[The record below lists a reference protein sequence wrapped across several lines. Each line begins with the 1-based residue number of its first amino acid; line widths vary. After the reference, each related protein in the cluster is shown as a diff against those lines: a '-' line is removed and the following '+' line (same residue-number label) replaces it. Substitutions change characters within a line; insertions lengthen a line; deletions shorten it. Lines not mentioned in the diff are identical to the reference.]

1 LCDDV
6 IPCWRE
12 DGNTH
17 LRKYGDADGCV
28 GACGSERR
36 TGKTTIC
43 ANLAVEA
50 EACGHGPVALIDVD
64 PQGTLS
70 KWWNRRQAE
79 SPTLVEI
86 NVAEIETQLHSLAA
100 RGMKLVVVDTPGAIT
115 SHVRTVIRTADLVLI
130 PSRPSIL
137 DIETLYD
144 FCDVVEA
151 EGRPMTFV
159 LNAVKPKTRISSD
172 AIRGLSGFGTVAPTE
187 LVDRVDYSGS
197 FNDGRSAAELVSG
210 GKAGQEIRE
219 LWQYVSARL
228 RKRVHTRI
236 QERST

>member
-1 LCDDV
+1 MDV
-6 IPCWRE
+6 LVLAAQK
-12 DGNTH
+12 G
-17 LRKYGDADGCV
+17 G
-28 GACGSERR
+28 

-50 EACGHGPVALIDVD
+50 EACGHGPVALVDVD

-70 KWWNRRQAE
+70 KWWNRRQAS

-86 NVAEIETQLHSLAA
+86 NVADIEPQLRSLKDN
-100 RGMKLVVVDTPGAIT
+100 GVKLVIVDTPGAIT
-115 SHVRTVIRTADLVLI
+115 SHVRTVIRAADMVII

-144 FCDVVEA
+144 FCDVVEQ
-151 EGRPMTFV
+151 EGKRMIFV

-197 FNDGRSAAELVSG
+197 FNDGRSASELAPG
-210 GKAGQEIRE
+210 GKASQEISG
-219 LWQYVSARL
+219 LWKYVNARL
-228 RKRVHTRI
+228 RKRT
-236 QERST
+236 SASSDKGATT